1 MELRSST
8 TTWTI
13 WSSSRRCCRFPAQLS
28 FLFIF
33 SSAFSSPTTPSSTAS
48 VLSRRCQDSM
58 EAVEDGTIRFSSKL
72 ASNEEMGNW
81 KLLRLEDGS
90 TLEAKVA
97 ATAISNGD

>member
-1 MELRSST
+1 
-8 TTWTI
+8 
-13 WSSSRRCCRFPAQLS
+13 
-28 FLFIF
+28 
-33 SSAFSSPTTPSSTAS
+33 
-48 VLSRRCQDSM
+48 M

-97 ATAISNGD
+97 ATAIGNGD